1 MAHIST
7 VENPWGKCFTTKRY
21 LHAPLTENIVSMWPS
36 TMVMIGEISGEDD
49 PHTHYPMHHN
59 ESALPSSAVIF
70 TLKRESDL
78 VFNERRADDY
88 EQIWNHAFLPYKVTE
103 YKTRN
108 DGVPI
113 HALVKDLDVVKL
125 HQEAFCDTE
134 RVSTA
139 YIQVTVENSLGLA
152 QNIELGVY
160 VRTGKEFDLI
170 GRPGADGYRRE
181 EQNKAKWL
189 EHCAPYA
196 QKNGY
201 LTDGRYTLYYE
212 QLRECRFGRQ
222 GSAEPDVVYTLT
234 LQPYEKQT
242 FTFALTRNAKK
253 PISYAKAK
261 ARTASFWKKE
271 LSKAQNMPNKKD
283 IKPLFYHFLAQEL
296 QMFAYPQGK
305 DYVFIRQGGRQRYH
319 WPEAKEL
326 VHALCKIGG
335 YSDYIDKALSYYFNH
350 LQEKDGE
357 NAGRIHYPPVPW
369 NSRTAAALEM
379 FASAV
384 ESDEMFYQKYV
395 EQAMSAFRWIEKE
408 RAKSANITGAYKGI
422 FPPGVATD
430 NPFANAQQWMFA
442 DTAMLRGERMLLQT
456 LKRHNS
462 AYVGEVENAYNDY
475 FAVMQGLLGQFA
487 QEQKDSDKLWLPR
500 DPKNNAETE
509 NELQKDN
516 FTYMF
521 PNSVL
526 AEGLAG
532 YNTATA
538 EKIIR
543 AYSDNGQSK
552 NGLIYPVYQS
562 TTGVGRTWYTTWAE
576 HDRFIYYKACK
587 NQAEMKK
594 LLDSLL
600 KYNVTSEYYQGER
613 YDDHD
618 GYTVPWMPNA
628 SANGR
633 VLQMLFDVYGVQK
646 TK

>member
-7 VENPWGKCFTTKRY
+7 IENPWGKCFTTKRY

-36 TMVMIGEISGEDD
+36 TMVMIGEIAGEDD
-49 PHTHYPMHHN
+49 PHVHYPMHHN

-196 QKNGY
+196 QENGY

-222 GSAEPDVVYTLT
+222 GNAEPDVVYTLT

-261 ARTASFWKKE
+261 ARTTSFWKRE
-271 LSKAQNMPNKKD
+271 LLKAQNMPNKKG

-357 NAGRIHYPPVPW
+357 NTGRIHYPPVPW

-384 ESDEMFYQKYV
+384 ESDETFYQKYV

-600 KYNVTSEYYQGER
+600 KFNVTSEYYQGER

-633 VLQMLFDVYGVQK
+633 VLQMLFDVYGTQK

>member
-1 MAHIST
+1 MAHLST
-7 VENPWGKCFTTKRY
+7 VEKPWGKCFTTKRY

-49 PHTHYPMHHN
+49 PHTHYSMHHN
-59 ESALPSSAVIF
+59 ESKLPSAAVIF
-70 TLKRESDL
+70 TLKRDSDL
-78 VFNERRADDY
+78 TFKERYADDY
-88 EQIWNHAFLPYKVTE
+88 EHFWNHGFLPRKATK
-103 YKTRN
+103 YKTRK
-108 DGVPI
+108 DGIPI
-113 HALVKDLDVVKL
+113 HALVKDLDVIRL
-125 HQEAFCDTE
+125 HQEAFCDNE
-134 RVSTA
+134 RISTA
-139 YIQVTVENSLGLA
+139 YIKVTLENTLGME
-152 QNIELGVY
+152 QRIELGAY
-160 VRTGKEFDLI
+160 VRTGKEHDLT
-170 GRPGADGYRRE
+170 GRPCPDGYRRE
-181 EQNKAKWL
+181 DQNWLKWM
-189 EHCAPYA
+189 ENCQPYR
-196 QKNGY
+196 QENDC
-201 LTDGRYTLYYE
+201 LTDGVYTLYYPKN
-212 QLRECRFGRQ
+212 Q
-222 GSAEPDVVYTLT
+222 GFIYGNAAQAQADLMRPMVLKA
-234 LQPYEKQT
+234 YEKRT
-242 FTFALTRNAKK
+242 FTFALTRNAQK
-253 PISYAKAK
+253 PLSYAKAK
-261 ARTASFWKKE
+261 ARTTAFWRKE
-271 LSKAQNMPNKKD
+271 LSKAQNIPNKKG
-283 IKPLFYHFLAQEL
+283 IKPLFYNFLAQEL
-296 QMFAYPQGK
+296 QMFAHPQGK

-335 YSDYIDKALSYYFNH
+335 YSNYIDKALSYYFNN

-384 ESDEMFYQKYV
+384 GSDETFYEKYV

-408 RAKSANITGAYKGI
+408 RAKSLNITGAYKGI

-456 LKRHNS
+456 LKTHNS
-462 AYVGEVENAYNDY
+462 PYVQEVENAYNDY
-475 FAVMQGLLGQFA
+475 FAVMQGLLNQFA
-487 QEQKDSDKLWLPR
+487 EEQKDSDILWLPR
-500 DPKNNAETE
+500 DPKNDPETE
-509 NELQKDN
+509 KELIKDN

-543 AYSDNGQSK
+543 TYSDNGQSK

-576 HDRFIYYKACK
+576 HDRFIYYKACE

-594 LLDSLL
+594 LLDALL
-600 KYNVTSEYYQGER
+600 KYNVTTEYYQGER

-633 VLQMLFDVYGVQK
+633 VLQMLFDVYGTQK
-646 TK
+646 LF